1 MRILYV
7 VVLSGFLC
15 ISSVFLTS
23 RPGAAELKMGNID
36 RVLLLSIDG
45 LHAVDLANYVQNNPG
60 SALAQLSG
68 TGVTY
73 TNAST
78 SKPSD
83 SFPGLLSMVTGG
95 SPRSTGVFYDDAYD
109 RSLSPP
115 GSDCATVGT
124 RVQWKQNL
132 DVDPNSVDT
141 SIDPAKLPLD
151 PMAGCTP
158 VYPHQYLR
166 VNTIFE
172 VIKAA
177 GRRTAWSDKHPG
189 YEMLNGPSGT
199 GVDDLYTP
207 EINAGGTTNNLALT
221 EAYDD
226 LKVTAILNE
235 AAGRD
240 HTGAS
245 VVGVPTIF
253 GMNFQAVSVAQKLT
267 GSGCPLGCGYTG
279 ANGRPSAGLTEALDH
294 TDRSIGSMVS
304 ALQAGGLLDS
314 TLIVVTAKHGNSPMD
329 LSKLNRVN
337 PNVIT
342 NLVNSI
348 QPGLL
353 AQLSADTG
361 PLLWLTDQN
370 RTPSVA
376 ATLGVPANQAAAG
389 IQEILSGEA
398 VNLLFNDPLS
408 DSRTPDIILA
418 SNLGVVYTTSATKIA
433 DHGGFD
439 DQDVHVPILVSNSDI
454 SALTVKD
461 PVRTTQIACTILN
474 ALKLSCSSL
483 IAARQEHS
491 RALPGVNW

>member
-1 MRILYV
+1 
-7 VVLSGFLC
+7 
-15 ISSVFLTS
+15 
-23 RPGAAELKMGNID
+23 
-36 RVLLLSIDG
+36 VLLLSIDG
-45 LHAVDLANYVQNNPG
+45 MHALDLANYVRDNPD
-60 SALAQLSG
+60 STLAQLSG
-68 TGVTY
+68 IGVTY

-95 SPRSTGVFYDDAYD
+95 SPLSTGIFYDDAYD

-115 GSDCATVGT
+115 GSGCATVGT

-141 SIDPAKLPLD
+141 TIDPAKLPLD
-151 PMAGCTP
+151 PSPAAGCAP
-158 VYPHQYLR
+158 VYPHQYLM

-172 VIKAA
+172 VIKAS
-177 GRRTAWSDKHPG
+177 GGRTAWSDKHPG

-207 EINAGGTTNNLALT
+207 EINAGGTTNSLALT

-226 LKVTAILNE
+226 LKVRAILNE

-240 HTGAS
+240 HTGTD

-267 GSGCPLGCGYTG
+267 GAVGCPRGCGYMG
-279 ANGRPSAGLTEALDH
+279 ANGTPSAGLTEALDH
-294 TDRSIGSMVS
+294 TDQSIGSMLS

-314 TLIVVTAKHGNSPMD
+314 TLLVVTAKHGNSPMD
-329 LSKLNRVN
+329 LSKLKRVD
-337 PNVIT
+337 PIVIT
-342 NLVNSI
+342 NLVNSV

-361 PLLWLTDQN
+361 PLLWLTDQ
-370 RTPSVA
+370 TKTSAVA
-376 ATLGVPANQAAAG
+376 TALGVPANQTAAG
-389 IQEILSGEA
+389 IQEIFSDEA
-398 VNLLFNDPLS
+398 VKLLFGDPLV
-408 DSRTPDIILA
+408 DARTPDIILS

-439 DQDVHVPILVSNSDI
+439 DQDVHVHILVSNPNL
-454 SALTVKD
+454 SAKTVKD
-461 PVRTTQIACTILN
+461 PVRTTQIACTILR
-474 ALKLSCSSL
+474 ALQLDCRSL
-483 IAARQEHS
+483 IAAQREQS
-491 RALPGVNW
+491 RALPGVIW